1 MRILK
6 VKLEMMPKH
15 LRHPIAPTV
24 LVITNQADFA
34 SMPML
39 AHAVMFVKGKTHAY
53 DIWYSSLHFRHHRNS
68 TTVSRRSLFR
78 AMVQWDCIDSIKQF
92 RSLVNQPYFVGNTSG
107 NTCTTLPA
115 ARNVLT

>member
-1 MRILK
+1 MRSLK

-53 DIWYSSLHFRHHRNS
+53 DIWYSSLHFRHHRKS

-92 RSLVNQPYFVGNTSG
+92 RTQETRIVIRYRVSAG
-107 NTCTTLPA
+107 
-115 ARNVLT
+115 

>member
-15 LRHPIAPTV
+15 LHHPIAPTV

-53 DIWYSSLHFRHHRNS
+53 DIWYSSLHFHHHRKS

-92 RSLVNQPYFVGNTSG
+92 RTQEKCIVIRYRVSAG
-107 NTCTTLPA
+107 
-115 ARNVLT
+115 

>member
-1 MRILK
+1 MRSLK

-39 AHAVMFVKGKTHAY
+39 AHAVMFVKGKTNAY
-53 DIWYSSLHFRHHRNS
+53 DIWYSSLHFRHHRKS

-92 RSLVNQPYFVGNTSG
+92 RTQEKRIVIRYRVSAG
-107 NTCTTLPA
+107 
-115 ARNVLT
+115 